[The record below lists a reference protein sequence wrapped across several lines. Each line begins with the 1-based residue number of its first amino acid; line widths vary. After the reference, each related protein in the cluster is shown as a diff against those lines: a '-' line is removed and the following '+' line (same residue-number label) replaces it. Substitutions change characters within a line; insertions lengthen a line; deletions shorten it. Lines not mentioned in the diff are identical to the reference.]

1 MKLFC
6 YRLNSYRSL
15 TGRMTC
21 WEGVDCPFEHDWAD
35 VDLCE
40 LWARKICTRPQDLCE
55 MRHFYFEGEREK
67 LKEKRNKDV
76 KKKASA
82 IQICSKWLEGKCWGR
97 GCQYRHYYTEDDAPI
112 TIQQDE
118 NCPSTSVQFT
128 SPYVVKMRK
137 EKETRRLEEVD
148 LDTGRRRSWLE
159 TTEHDV
165 VDLTGE
171 TPVKARTPLSSLRVK
186 SMTNI
191 EQDSSLTPVLVEK
204 LQKSPLMNLGFS
216 FPTNDWRENDE
227 NSPHVERVSPF
238 VRPPTIRERRRERRM
253 ERMMEWRRRNASLRN

>member
-15 TGRMTC
+15 AGRMTC

-55 MRHFYFEGEREK
+55 MRHFYFEGERDK

-97 GCQYRHYYTEDDAPI
+97 GCQYRHYYTEDDAPV

-171 TPVKARTPLSSLRVK
+171 TPVKARTPLSSLQPK

-191 EQDSSLTPVLVEK
+191 QQDSSLTAALVEK
-204 LQKSPLMNLGFS
+204 PQKSPLMNLAFS
-216 FPTNDWRENDE
+216 FPTNDGRKTDE
-227 NSPHVERVSPF
+227 NSPHVERVGPF
-238 VRPPTIRERRRERRM
+238 VRPIRRM
-253 ERMMEWRRRNASLRN
+253 ERRKTSLRN